1 MAAPVSPEKILKELT
16 ALWGSLGKSESAGML
31 RACSMTLLIAAD
43 EEEEASVLGEMVA
56 EIMHQHPSRAI
67 VLRVRDGD
75 DPALESNVTAQC
87 WMPFGRRQQICCEQI
102 ELHSSEGSLHELPR
116 IVLGIMAP
124 DLPVVLICRTPSLFT
139 LEGFEPLLNLT
150 SKVIV
155 DSRRSCRQPSPVI
168 LQHIARRRAEGHD
181 IHDLAWTS
189 LTEWRESIA
198 HAFEDQ
204 AMLAQIKH
212 VDRIVITMGEKC
224 GVSEGWYLAAWLQR
238 GIGSNVRVEFLA
250 DPSSQGLREVELA
263 GEGLSLKFT
272 RGPAA
277 VLQVQHNG
285 VATSMPFA
293 VSSDWDLL
301 HQELS
306 IVGRDRI
313 YAEVLPKTIA
323 LSGGEV

>member
-1 MAAPVSPEKILKELT
+1 MAVPVSPEKILKELT
-16 ALWGSLGKSESAGML
+16 ALWASLGKSESAGML

-75 DPALESNVTAQC
+75 DPELESNVTAQC

-102 ELHSSEGSLHELPR
+102 ELRSSEGSLQELPR

-139 LEGFEPLLNLT
+139 LSGFDPLLNLT

-155 DSRRSCRQPSPVI
+155 DSRRSCKQPAPVI
-168 LQHIARRRAEGHD
+168 LQHIASRRAEGHD
-181 IHDLAWTS
+181 VHDLAWTS

-198 HAFEDQ
+198 HAFEDPL
-204 AMLAQIKH
+204 MLAQIKH
-212 VDRIVITMGEKC
+212 VSRIVITKGEKC
-224 GVSEGWYLAAWLQR
+224 GASEAWYMAAWLQR
-238 GIGSNVRVEFLA
+238 GIGSHIQVEYRA
-250 DPSSQGLREVELA
+250 ESSAVGLQQVELR
-263 GEGLSLKFT
+263 GEGLSLKFS
-272 RGPAA
+272 RGPGA
-277 VLQVQHNG
+277 VLQVLHNG
-285 VATSMPFA
+285 VASSMPFA

-313 YAEVLPKTIA
+313 FAEVLPKTITLA
-323 LSGGEV
+323 GG